1 MPNFIFKSP
10 LVISGSTGVET
21 SLVGEAR
28 GINSSPI
35 EFSIG
40 QGVGTTDDVE
50 FNIVSGSTSF
60 TIGTDAQ
67 NIVLAYQSISGST
80 ILLDGEE
87 FNITENLITEND
99 LTITGKISAQKIE
112 SALSQSITIESSG
125 STKFGDDTSDKHTV
139 TGSMSISGSFNLN
152 EYTVNEV
159 SNDAVLNDNR
169 SDSVITEYAGRQFFS
184 DIINN
189 SAYLRKKF
197 AKVATSITSTTAS
210 FTAVS
215 ASAPN
220 EEMTATSEDDFMF
233 FNNGMIIEYDALKV
247 MQKGSTFE
255 LHIDNSSLGYNLESD
270 DEVVAWGKFNS

>member
-10 LVISGSTGVET
+10 LVISGSTGVES
-21 SLVGEAR
+21 SLVGETQAVT
-28 GINSSPI
+28 SSPI

-60 TIGTDAQ
+60 TVGTDAQ

-125 STKFGDDTSDKHTV
+125 STKFGDDVGDKHTV
-139 TGSMSISGSFNLN
+139 TGSMSITGSLKLN
-152 EYTVNEV
+152 GYTVNEI
-159 SNDAVLNDNR
+159 SNDGALNDNR
-169 SDSVITEYAGRQFFS
+169 SDSVLTEYAGKYFFQ
-184 DIINN
+184 DIINK
-189 SAYLRKKF
+189 SGYLRKKF
-197 AKVATSITSTTAS
+197 AKVANSITSTTAS

-215 ASAPN
+215 ASAP
-220 EEMTATSEDDFMF
+220 EGLSATIEDDFMF

-255 LHIDNSSLGYNLESD
+255 LHIDNSSLGYSLDGD
-270 DEVVAWGKFNS
+270 DEIVAWGKFNS

>member
-10 LVISGSTGVET
+10 LVISGSSGVES
-21 SLVGEAR
+21 SLVGESRA
-28 GINSSPI
+28 ITSAPI
-35 EFSIG
+35 ELSIG
-40 QGVGTTDDVE
+40 QNVATGSNVE

-60 TIGTDAQ
+60 TVGTDAQ

-125 STKFGDDTSDKHTV
+125 STKFGDDTSDKHTT

-152 EYTVNEV
+152 EYTVNEI
-159 SNDAVLNDNR
+159 SNDAALNDNR

-215 ASAPN
+215 ASSP
-220 EEMTATSEDDFMF
+220 EGLTSTTEDDFMF

>member
-1 MPNFIFKSP
+1 MPNFIFKDP
-10 LVISGSTGVET
+10 LVISGSTGVES
-21 SLVGEAR
+21 SLVGGTQAHL
-28 GINSSPI
+28 STPI

-40 QGVGTTDDVE
+40 QGVGTTDDVT
-50 FNIVSGSTSF
+50 FNIVTGSSSAV
-60 TIGTDAQ
+60 IGTDAQ

-87 FNITENLITEND
+87 LDISGSLTTLND
-99 LTITGKISAQKIE
+99 LTVTGKLTARKIE
-112 SALSQSITIESSG
+112 SQLSQSITIESSG
-125 STKFGDDTSDKHTV
+125 STKFGDDVSDKHRV
-139 TGSMSISGSFNLN
+139 TGSMSMTGSLNLN
-152 EYTVNEV
+152 GYTVNEI
-159 SNDAVLNDNR
+159 SNDNSANDNR
-169 SDSVITEYAGRQFFS
+169 SDSVITEYAANQFFS
-184 DIINN
+184 DTINN

-220 EEMTATSEDDFMF
+220 ELSATTEEDFMF
-233 FNNGMIIEYDALKV
+233 FNNGMIIEFDALKV

-255 LHIDNSSLGYNLESD
+255 LHIDNSSLGYDLESS

>member
-21 SLVGEAR
+21 SLVGETQAVT
-28 GINSSPI
+28 SDPI

-40 QGVGTTDDVE
+40 QSVATGSDVT

-60 TIGTDAQ
+60 IVGTDAQ
-67 NIVLAYQSISGST
+67 NMVLAYQSISGST

-99 LTITGKISAQKIE
+99 LTITGKLSAQKIE

-125 STKFGDDTSDKHTV
+125 STKFGDDVSDKHTM
-139 TGSMSISGSFNLN
+139 TGSMSISGSFALN
-152 EYTVNEV
+152 GYSVNEI
-159 SNDAVLNDNR
+159 SNDETLNDDR
-169 SDSVITEYAGRQFFS
+169 SDSIITENAGRQFFS

-220 EEMTATSEDDFMF
+220 ELTATTEEDFMF

-255 LHIDNSSLGYNLESD
+255 LHIDNSSLGYSFD
-270 DEVVAWGKFNS
+270 GGDEVVVWGKFNS

>member
-1 MPNFIFKSP
+1 MPKFIFKSP
-10 LVISGSTGVET
+10 LVISGSTGVES
-21 SLVGEAR
+21 SLVGETQGHTSA
-28 GINSSPI
+28 PI

-50 FNIVSGSTSF
+50 FNIVTGSESF
-60 TIGTDAQ
+60 TVGTDAQ

-99 LTITGKISAQKIE
+99 LTVEGSISAYKIE

-125 STKFGDDTSDKHTV
+125 STKFGDDTNDKHSI
-139 TGSMSISGSFNLN
+139 TGSLSMTGSFNLN
-152 EYTVNEV
+152 GYTVNEI
-159 SNDAVLNDNR
+159 SNDQNLSDNR
-169 SDSVITEYAGRQFFS
+169 SDSIITEYAGKQFFGETTT
-184 DIINN
+184 N
-189 SAYLRKKF
+189 SGYLRKKF
-197 AKVATSITSTTAS
+197 AKVASSITSTTAS

-220 EEMTATSEDDFMF
+220 DLTATSEEDFMF
-233 FNNGMIIEYDALKV
+233 FNNGMIMEYDALKV

-255 LHIDNSSLGYNLESD
+255 LHIDNSSLGYSLD
-270 DEVVAWGKFNS
+270 GGDEVVAWGKFNA

>member
-1 MPNFIFKSP
+1 MPNFIFKDP
-10 LVISGSTGVET
+10 LVISGSSGVES
-21 SLVGEAR
+21 SLVGGTQAHL
-28 GINSSPI
+28 STPI
-35 EFSIG
+35 ELSIG
-40 QGVGTTDDVE
+40 QNVATGSDVE

-60 TIGTDAQ
+60 IVGTDAQ
-67 NIVLAYQSISGST
+67 NMVLAYQSISGST

-125 STKFGDDTSDKHTV
+125 STKFGDDINDKHSV
-139 TGSMSISGSFNLN
+139 TGSMSTSGSFNLLGYGIA
-152 EYTVNEV
+152 EI
-159 SNDAVLNDNR
+159 SNDDTANDNR
-169 SDSVITEYAGRQFFS
+169 SDSVVTEYAGKTAFS
-184 DIINN
+184 EATTN
-189 SAYLRKKF
+189 SGYLRKKF
-197 AKVATSITSTTAS
+197 AKVASSISSTTAS

-220 EEMTATSEDDFMF
+220 ELTATTEEDFMF

-255 LHIDNSSLGYNLESD
+255 LHIDNSSLGYDLESS

>member
-10 LVISGSTGVET
+10 LVISGSTGVES
-21 SLVGEAR
+21 SLVGETRA
-28 GINSSPI
+28 ITSSPI

-40 QGVGTTDDVE
+40 QSVGTTDDVE

-60 TIGTDAQ
+60 IVGTDAQ

-87 FNITENLITEND
+87 FNITENLTTEND

-125 STKFGDDTSDKHTV
+125 STKFGDDISDKHTM
-139 TGSMSISGSFNLN
+139 TGSMFTSGSFNLLGYGIA
-152 EYTVNEV
+152 EI
-159 SNDAVLNDNR
+159 SNDDTTNDNR
-169 SDSVITEYAGRQFFS
+169 SDSVVTEYAGKTAFS
-184 DIINN
+184 EAANN
-189 SAYLRKKF
+189 GAYLRKKF
-197 AKVATSITSTTAS
+197 AKVANSISSTTAS

-215 ASAPN
+215 ASAPSGL
-220 EEMTATSEDDFMF
+220 TATSEDDFMF
-233 FNNGMIIEYDALKV
+233 FNNGMIIEYDALKI

-255 LHIDNSSLGYNLESD
+255 LHIDNSSLGYSLEGD

>member
-10 LVISGSTGVET
+10 LVISGSTGVES
-21 SLVGEAR
+21 SLVGETQA
-28 GINSSPI
+28 ITSAPI

-125 STKFGDDTSDKHTV
+125 STKFGDDTSDKHTT

-152 EYTVNEV
+152 EYTVNEI
-159 SNDAVLNDNR
+159 SNDAALNDNR
-169 SDSVITEYAGRQFFS
+169 SDSVITEYAGREFFS

-215 ASAPN
+215 ASSP
-220 EEMTATSEDDFMF
+220 EGLTSTTEDDFMF

>member
-10 LVISGSTGVET
+10 LVISASSGVES
-21 SLVGEAR
+21 SLVGESRA
-28 GINSSPI
+28 ITSAPI

-40 QGVGTTDDVE
+40 QSVATGSNVE

-60 TIGTDAQ
+60 TVGTDAQ

-80 ILLDGEE
+80 NLLDGEE

-125 STKFGDDTSDKHTV
+125 STKFGDDTSDNHTV

-152 EYTVNEV
+152 EYTVNEI
-159 SNDAVLNDNR
+159 SNDESLNDNR

-184 DIINN
+184 DII
-189 SAYLRKKF
+189 KF
-197 AKVATSITSTTAS
+197 
-210 FTAVS
+210 
-215 ASAPN
+215 
-220 EEMTATSEDDFMF
+220 
-233 FNNGMIIEYDALKV
+233 
-247 MQKGSTFE
+247 
-255 LHIDNSSLGYNLESD
+255 
-270 DEVVAWGKFNS
+270 

>member
-21 SLVGEAR
+21 SLVGETQAVT
-28 GINSSPI
+28 SDTI

-60 TIGTDAQ
+60 IVGTDAQ

-112 SALSQSITIESSG
+112 AALSQSITIESSG
-125 STKFGDDTSDKHTV
+125 STKFGDDISDKHTI
-139 TGSMSISGSFNLN
+139 TGSMSITGSFNLN
-152 EYTVNEV
+152 GYIVNEI
-159 SNDAVLNDNR
+159 SNDESLIDNR
-169 SDSVITEYAGRQFFS
+169 TDSVLTEYAGKSFFQ
-184 DIINN
+184 DIINK

-197 AKVATSITSTTAS
+197 AKVASSITSTTAS

-215 ASAPN
+215 ASAP
-220 EEMTATSEDDFMF
+220 EGLSATTEDDFMF

-255 LHIDNSSLGYNLESD
+255 LHIDDSNLGYELNSS

>member
-10 LVISGSTGVET
+10 LVISGSTGVES
-21 SLVGEAR
+21 SLVGETQA
-28 GINSSPI
+28 ITSAPI

-60 TIGTDAQ
+60 TVGTDAQ

-87 FNITENLITEND
+87 FNITENLITGND

-112 SALSQSITIESSG
+112 SALSQSVTIESSG
-125 STKFGDDTSDKHTV
+125 STKFGDDVQDKHTM
-139 TGSMSISGSFNLN
+139 TGSLSTSGSIGLS
-152 EYTVNEV
+152 EYNIAEI
-159 SNDAVLNDNR
+159 SNDATANDNR
-169 SDSVITEYAGRQFFS
+169 SDSVITEYAASTAFAGTIQ
-184 DIINN
+184 N
-189 SAYLRKKF
+189 SGYLRKKF
-197 AKVATSITSTTAS
+197 AKVATSISSATAS

-220 EEMTATSEDDFMF
+220 ELAATTEDDFMF

-255 LHIDNSSLGYNLESD
+255 LHIDNSSLGYSLD
-270 DEVVAWGKFNS
+270 GGDEVVAWGKFNS

>member
-1 MPNFIFKSP
+1 MPNFIFKDP

-21 SLVGEAR
+21 SLVGELQ
-28 GINSSPI
+28 GHLSTPI

-40 QGVGTTDDVE
+40 QGVGTTDDVT
-50 FNIVSGSTSF
+50 FNIVTGSSSAV
-60 TIGTDAQ
+60 IGTDAQ

-87 FNITENLITEND
+87 LDISGSLTTLND
-99 LTITGKISAQKIE
+99 LTVTGKISARKIE
-112 SALSQSITIESSG
+112 SQLSQSITIESSG
-125 STKFGDDTSDKHTV
+125 STKFGDDVSDKHTV
-139 TGSMSISGSFNLN
+139 TGSMTITGSLNLN
-152 EYTVNEV
+152 GYIVKEI
-159 SNDAVLNDNR
+159 SNDDSLNDNR
-169 SDSVITEYAGRQFFS
+169 SDSVVTEYAGKQFFS
-184 DIINN
+184 DIINK

-197 AKVATSITSTTAS
+197 AKVASSITPTTAS

-220 EEMTATSEDDFMF
+220 ELSATTEEDFMF
-233 FNNGMIIEYDALKV
+233 FNNGMIIEFDALKV

-255 LHIDNSSLGYNLESD
+255 LHIDNSSLGYDLESS

>member
-10 LVISGSTGVET
+10 LVISGSSGVET
-21 SLVGEAR
+21 SLVGETQAVT
-28 GINSSPI
+28 SDTI

-60 TIGTDAQ
+60 IVGTDAQ

-112 SALSQSITIESSG
+112 AALSQSITIESSG
-125 STKFGDDTSDKHTV
+125 STKFGDDISDKHTM
-139 TGSMSISGSFNLN
+139 TGSMSITGSFTLN
-152 EYTVNEV
+152 GYIVNEI
-159 SNDAVLNDNR
+159 SNDESLIDNR
-169 SDSVITEYAGRQFFS
+169 TDSVLTEYAGRQFFS

-197 AKVATSITSTTAS
+197 AKVASSITSTTAS

-215 ASAPN
+215 ASAPDGL
-220 EEMTATSEDDFMF
+220 TATTEDDFMF
-233 FNNGMIIEYDALKV
+233 FNNGMIIEFDALKV

-255 LHIDNSSLGYNLESD
+255 LHIDDSNLGYELDSG

>member
-10 LVISGSTGVET
+10 LVISGSTGVES
-21 SLVGEAR
+21 SLVGETQAVT
-28 GINSSPI
+28 SSPI

-60 TIGTDAQ
+60 TVGTDAQ

-215 ASAPN
+215 ASSP
-220 EEMTATSEDDFMF
+220 EGLTSTTEDDFMF

-255 LHIDNSSLGYNLESD
+255 LHIDNSSLGYNLEGD
-270 DEVVAWGKFNS
+270 DEINIVF

>member
-10 LVISGSTGVET
+10 LVISGSTGVES
-21 SLVGEAR
+21 SLVGETQA
-28 GINSSPI
+28 ITSAPI

-60 TIGTDAQ
+60 TVGTDAQ

-125 STKFGDDTSDKHTV
+125 STKFGDDINDKHTV
-139 TGSMSISGSFNLN
+139 TGSMSITGSFHLN
-152 EYTVNEV
+152 GYTVNEI
-159 SNDAVLNDNR
+159 SNDGALNDNR
-169 SDSVITEYAGRQFFS
+169 SDSIITEYAGKEFFS
-184 DIINN
+184 DLSNN
-189 SAYLRKKF
+189 SGYLRKKF
-197 AKVATSITSTTAS
+197 AKVANSITSTTAS

-215 ASAPN
+215 ASAPVGLIATT
-220 EEMTATSEDDFMF
+220 EEDFMF

-255 LHIDNSSLGYNLESD
+255 LHIDNSSLGYSLDGD
-270 DEVVAWGKFNS
+270 DELVASGKFNS

>member
-60 TIGTDAQ
+60 TVGTDAQ

-87 FNITENLITEND
+87 FNITENLITGND

-112 SALSQSITIESSG
+112 SALSQSVTIESSG
-125 STKFGDDTSDKHTV
+125 STKFGDDVQDKHTM
-139 TGSMSISGSFNLN
+139 TGSLSTSGSIGLS
-152 EYTVNEV
+152 EYNIAEI
-159 SNDAVLNDNR
+159 SNDATANDNR
-169 SDSVITEYAGRQFFS
+169 SDSVITEYAASTAFAGTIQ
-184 DIINN
+184 N
-189 SAYLRKKF
+189 SGYLRKKF
-197 AKVATSITSTTAS
+197 AKVATSISSATAS

-220 EEMTATSEDDFMF
+220 ELAATTEDDFMF
-233 FNNGMIIEYDALKV
+233 FNNGMIIEYDALQV

-255 LHIDNSSLGYNLESD
+255 LHIDNSSLGYSLDGD
-270 DEVVAWGKFNS
+270 DEIVAWGKFNS

>member
-10 LVISGSTGVET
+10 LVISGSSGVET
-21 SLVGEAR
+21 SLVGETRAVT
-28 GINSSPI
+28 SAPI

-40 QGVGTTDDVE
+40 QSVATGSNVE

-60 TIGTDAQ
+60 TVGTDAQ

-112 SALSQSITIESSG
+112 AALSQSITIESSG
-125 STKFGDDTSDKHTV
+125 STKFGDDVSDKHAM
-139 TGSMSISGSFNLN
+139 TGSMSMTGSLNLN
-152 EYTVNEV
+152 GYIANEI
-159 SNDAVLNDNR
+159 SNDESLNDDR
-169 SDSVITEYAGRQFFS
+169 SDSMITENAGRQFFS

-189 SAYLRKKF
+189 SAYLVKKF
-197 AKVATSITSTTAS
+197 AKVATSISSTTAS

-220 EEMTATSEDDFMF
+220 ELTATTEDDFMF

-255 LHIDNSSLGYNLESD
+255 LHIDDSSLGYELDSS

>member
-10 LVISGSTGVET
+10 LVISGSSGVET
-21 SLVGEAR
+21 SLVGETQAVT
-28 GINSSPI
+28 SDTI

-60 TIGTDAQ
+60 IVGTDAQ

-112 SALSQSITIESSG
+112 AALSQSITIESSG
-125 STKFGDDTSDKHTV
+125 STKFGDDVSDKHTM
-139 TGSMSISGSFNLN
+139 TGSMSMTGSLN
-152 EYTVNEV
+152 INGYIVNEI
-159 SNDAVLNDNR
+159 SNDVSLNDNR
-169 SDSVITEYAGRQFFS
+169 SDSVITEYAGKSFFQ
-184 DIINN
+184 DIINK

-197 AKVATSITSTTAS
+197 AKVASSITSTTAS

-215 ASAPN
+215 ASAP
-220 EEMTATSEDDFMF
+220 EGLTSTTEDDFMF

-255 LHIDNSSLGYNLESD
+255 LHIDNSSLGYSFD
-270 DEVVAWGKFNS
+270 GGDEVVVWGKFNS

>member
-60 TIGTDAQ
+60 IVGTDAQ

-125 STKFGDDTSDKHTV
+125 STKFGDDISDKHTM
-139 TGSMSISGSFNLN
+139 TGSMSITGSFSLN
-152 EYTVNEV
+152 GYIVNEI
-159 SNDAVLNDNR
+159 SNDDTANDNR
-169 SDSVITEYAGRQFFS
+169 SDSVITEYAGKTAFS
-184 DIINN
+184 EATQN
-189 SAYLRKKF
+189 SAYLVKKF
-197 AKVATSITSTTAS
+197 AKVASSITATTAS

-220 EEMTATSEDDFMF
+220 ELAATTEDDFMF

-255 LHIDNSSLGYNLESD
+255 LHIDNSSLGYSLD
-270 DEVVAWGKFNS
+270 GGDEVVAWGKFNS

>member
-10 LVISGSTGVET
+10 LVISASSGVES
-21 SLVGEAR
+21 SLVGESRA
-28 GINSSPI
+28 ITSAPI

-40 QGVGTTDDVE
+40 QSVATGSNVE

-60 TIGTDAQ
+60 TVGTDAQ

-152 EYTVNEV
+152 EYTVNEI
-159 SNDAVLNDNR
+159 SNDGALNDNR
-169 SDSVITEYAGRQFFS
+169 SDSIITEYAGKEFFS
-184 DIINN
+184 DLSNN
-189 SAYLRKKF
+189 SGFLRKKF
-197 AKVATSITSTTAS
+197 AKVANSITSTTAS

-215 ASAPN
+215 ASAPVGLIATT
-220 EEMTATSEDDFMF
+220 EEDFMF
-233 FNNGMIIEYDALKV
+233 FNNGMLIEYDALKV

-255 LHIDNSSLGYNLESD
+255 LHIDDSSLGYSLEGD
-270 DEVVAWGKFNS
+270 DEIVAWGKFNS

>member
-10 LVISGSTGVET
+10 LVISGSTGVES
-21 SLVGEAR
+21 SLQGETQAHA
-28 GINSSPI
+28 STPI

-40 QGVGTTDDVE
+40 QNVATGSNVE

-60 TIGTDAQ
+60 TVGTDAQ

-99 LTITGKISAQKIE
+99 LTITGKVSAQKIE
-112 SALSQSITIESSG
+112 AALSQSITIESSG
-125 STKFGDDTSDKHTV
+125 STKFGDDSNDKHAM
-139 TGSMSISGSFNLN
+139 TGSMSTTGSFTLN
-152 EYTVNEV
+152 GYIANEI
-159 SNDAVLNDNR
+159 SNDETLNDDR
-169 SDSVITEYAGRQFFS
+169 SDSMITENAGRQFFS

-215 ASAPN
+215 SSAP
-220 EEMTATSEDDFMF
+220 EGLTATSEDDFMF

-255 LHIDNSSLGYNLESD
+255 LHIDDSSLGYELDSS

>member
-10 LVISGSTGVET
+10 LVISGSTGVES
-21 SLVGEAR
+21 SLVGETQAVT
-28 GINSSPI
+28 SSPI

-60 TIGTDAQ
+60 IVGTDAQ

-112 SALSQSITIESSG
+112 AALSQSITIESSG
-125 STKFGDDTSDKHTV
+125 STKFGDDISDKHTM
-139 TGSMSISGSFNLN
+139 TGSMSITGSFTLN
-152 EYTVNEV
+152 GYIVNEI
-159 SNDAVLNDNR
+159 SNDESLIDNR
-169 SDSVITEYAGRQFFS
+169 TDSVLTEYAGRQFFS

-197 AKVATSITSTTAS
+197 AKVASSITSTTAS

-215 ASAPN
+215 ASAP
-220 EEMTATSEDDFMF
+220 EGLSATTEDDFMF

-255 LHIDNSSLGYNLESD
+255 LHIDDSNLGYELDSG

>member
-10 LVISGSTGVET
+10 LVISGSSGVET
-21 SLVGEAR
+21 SLVGETQAVT
-28 GINSSPI
+28 SDTI

-60 TIGTDAQ
+60 IVGTDAQ

-112 SALSQSITIESSG
+112 AALSQSITIESSG
-125 STKFGDDTSDKHTV
+125 STKFGDDISDKHTI
-139 TGSMSISGSFNLN
+139 TGSMSITGSFNLN
-152 EYTVNEV
+152 GYIVNEI
-159 SNDAVLNDNR
+159 SNDESLIDNR
-169 SDSVITEYAGRQFFS
+169 TDSVLTEYAGKSFFQ
-184 DIINN
+184 DIINK

-197 AKVATSITSTTAS
+197 AKVASSITSTTAS

-215 ASAPN
+215 ASAP
-220 EEMTATSEDDFMF
+220 EGLTSTTEDDFMF

-255 LHIDNSSLGYNLESD
+255 LHIDDTNLGYELDSN
-270 DEVVAWGKFNS
+270 DEIVAWGKFNS